1 MEFFETVARR
11 RCYRGEFTDA
21 PVSRE
26 ALTKILEAAIE
37 APTACNAQS
46 PSFVAV
52 DDPAILAKIAEIM
65 PTPVC
70 KTAKAAIVCVAD
82 ERPVFADMSF
92 YKEDCAAAVQN
103 MLLAITA
110 LGFHS
115 VWLDGVLRR
124 DQNAEKIAQ
133 LLQIPE
139 GKRVQ
144 IVLPIGVAPA
154 EPTKAERLP
163 FEKRA
168 SFNVWK
174 EQQ

>member
-1 MEFFETVARR
+1 MEVFEAIARR

-46 PSFVAV
+46 P
-52 DDPAILAKIAEIM
+52 ILAKIAEFM

-124 DQNAEKIAQ
+124 DQNAEKIAR

-144 IVLPIGVAPA
+144 IVLPIGVAPS

>member
-46 PSFVAV
+46 PSFIAI
-52 DDPAILAKIAEIM
+52 DDPEILAQIAEII

-70 KTAKAAIVCVAD
+70 KTAKAVVVCVAD
-82 ERPVFADMSF
+82 KRPVYADVSF

-110 LGFHS
+110 LGFYS

-124 DQNAEKIAQ
+124 DQVAEKIAR

-144 IVLPIGVAPA
+144 ILLPIGALETMP
-154 EPTKAERLP
+154 PKAERLP

-168 SFNVWK
+168 SFNVWQD
-174 EQQ
+174 QQ

>member
-1 MEFFETVARR
+1 MELFETIVRR

-21 PVSRE
+21 PVPRE

-46 PSFVAV
+46 PAFVAV
-52 DDPAILAKIAEIM
+52 DDPSILAKIAEIM

-82 ERPVFADMSF
+82 ERPVFGDMSF

-124 DQNAEKIAQ
+124 DQNAEKIAE
-133 LLQIPE
+133 LLQIPA

-144 IVLPIGVAPA
+144 IVLPIGVPA
-154 EPTKAERLP
+154 EEPTKPERLP
-163 FEKRA
+163 FERRA

-174 EQQ
+174 EQR

>member
-21 PVSRE
+21 PVPRE

-52 DDPAILAKIAEIM
+52 DDPAVLAKIAEIM

-70 KTAKAAIVCVAD
+70 KTAKAVVVCVAD
-82 ERPVFADMSF
+82 ERPVFGDISF
-92 YKEDCAAAVQN
+92 YKEDCAAAAQN
-103 MLLAITA
+103 MLLALTA

-124 DQNAEKIAQ
+124 DQNAEKIAR

-168 SFNVWK
+168 SFNAWK
-174 EQQ
+174 DQR

>member
-21 PVSRE
+21 PVPRE

-52 DDPAILAKIAEIM
+52 DDPAVLAKIAEIM

-70 KTAKAAIVCVAD
+70 KTAKAVIVCVAD
-82 ERPVFADMSF
+82 ERPVYADVSF
-92 YKEDCAAAVQN
+92 YKEDCSAAVQN
-103 MLLAITA
+103 MLLALTA

-124 DQNAEKIAQ
+124 DGIAEKIAR

-144 IVLPIGVAPA
+144 IVLPIGVAPS

-174 EQQ
+174 DQQ